1 MGAFEYQALDSH
13 GRTVKGVLE
22 GDAERQV
29 RSALRDQGL
38 TPLHIDPIVDRE
50 SKRNRN
56 VGWQRG
62 MSKNELAI
70 LTRQFSTLISAG
82 LTIEECLN
90 ALIEQSEST
99 RSRSMIAGVRAKVL
113 EGQSLATAM
122 SSFPSAF
129 PPIYR
134 NMVDAGEQSGQLDGV
149 LDRLADFTESRQ
161 SLQQEVLLAFI
172 YPALVVLVAF
182 LAVTG
187 LMIYV
192 VPQVARVFLNTGQEL
207 PWLTSAL
214 MGLSDLI
221 RVAGIY
227 ALVAVVL
234 AVTGFRLMLRQ
245 EEIRYRWHQLLL
257 GLPLVG
263 RLIRGVNSARI
274 TSTLGILT
282 SSGIPLLNALQSAR
296 EIPANLPMRSAMDS
310 AYKAVREGGNLS
322 QSLKRSGLFPPV
334 VIHLIASGESTGKL
348 DTMLDRASATQERE
362 LKNRVRAMT
371 AILEPTLLLVAGAI
385 IFMIVLA
392 ILLPI
397 FEMNRLII

>member
-1 MGAFEYQALDSH
+1 MAAFEYQALDGN
-13 GRTVKGVLE
+13 GRTVKGILE

-29 RSALRDQGL
+29 RSVLREKGL
-38 TPLHIDPIVDRE
+38 TPLHVDAIVDRG
-50 SKRNRN
+50 SKQNRN
-56 VGWQRG
+56 FSWQRG
-62 MSKNELAI
+62 MSKSELAI
-70 LTRQFSTLISAG
+70 LTRQFSTLITAG

-90 ALIEQSEST
+90 ALIEQSESA

-129 PPIYR
+129 PSIYR

-149 LDRLADFTESRQ
+149 LDRLADFTENRQ

-192 VPQVARVFLNTGQEL
+192 IPQVARVFLNTGQEL

-214 MGLSDLI
+214 IGLSDLV
-221 RVAGIY
+221 RVNGIY
-227 ALVAVVL
+227 AVIALVLGFA
-234 AVTGFRLMLRQ
+234 GFRLMLRRK
-245 EEIRYRWHQLLL
+245 EIRYRWHELLL
-257 GLPLVG
+257 GLPVAG
-263 RLIRGVNSARI
+263 RLMRGVNSARI

-296 EIPANLPMRSAMDS
+296 DIPGNMPMRLAMET
-310 AYKAVREGGNLS
+310 AYKAVREGGSLS

-362 LKNRVRAMT
+362 LRNRVRALT
-371 AILEPTLLLVAGAI
+371 AVLEPTLLLAAGAI

>member
-1 MGAFEYQALDSH
+1 MGAFEYQALDSN
-13 GRTVKGVLE
+13 GRTVKGILE

-29 RSALRDQGL
+29 RSTLREKGL
-38 TPLHIDPIVDRE
+38 TPLHVDAIVDRG
-50 SKRNRN
+50 SKQSQHFS
-56 VGWQRG
+56 WQRG
-62 MSKNELAI
+62 MSKSELAI
-70 LTRQFSTLISAG
+70 LTRQFATLISAG

-90 ALIEQSEST
+90 ALIEQSESA

-122 SSFPSAF
+122 GSFPSAF
-129 PPIYR
+129 PSIYR
-134 NMVDAGEQSGQLDGV
+134 SMVDAGEQSGQLDGV
-149 LDRLADFTESRQ
+149 LDRLADFTENRQ
-161 SLQQEVLLAFI
+161 NLQQEVLLAFI

-214 MGLSDLI
+214 IGLSDLV
-221 RVAGIY
+221 RVGGIY
-227 ALVAVVL
+227 ALVALLL
-234 AVTGFRLMLRQ
+234 AFVAFRLMLRQ
-245 EEIRYRWHQLLL
+245 QEIRYRWHQLLL
-257 GLPLVG
+257 ELPVVG

-296 EIPANLPMRSAMDS
+296 DIPGNLPMRSAMES
-310 AYKAVREGGNLS
+310 AYKAVREGGSLS

-362 LKNRVRAMT
+362 LGNRVRALT
-371 AILEPTLLLVAGAI
+371 AVLEPLLLLVAGAI

>member
-1 MGAFEYQALDSH
+1 MKA
-13 GRTVKGVLE
+13 
-22 GDAERQV
+22 
-29 RSALRDQGL
+29 
-38 TPLHIDPIVDRE
+38 
-50 SKRNRN
+50 
-56 VGWQRG
+56 
-62 MSKNELAI
+62 
-70 LTRQFSTLISAG
+70 
-82 LTIEECLN
+82 
-90 ALIEQSEST
+90 
-99 RSRSMIAGVRAKVL
+99 
-113 EGQSLATAM
+113 
-122 SSFPSAF
+122 
-129 PPIYR
+129 
-134 NMVDAGEQSGQLDGV
+134 LDGV
-149 LDRLADFTESRQ
+149 LDRLADFTENRQ

-192 VPQVARVFLNTGQEL
+192 IPQVARVFLNTGQEL

-214 MGLSDLI
+214 IGLSDLV
-221 RVAGIY
+221 RVNGIY
-227 ALVAVVL
+227 AVIALVLGFA
-234 AVTGFRLMLRQ
+234 GFRLMLRRK
-245 EEIRYRWHQLLL
+245 EIRYRWHELLL
-257 GLPLVG
+257 GLPVAG
-263 RLIRGVNSARI
+263 RLMRGVNSARI

-296 EIPANLPMRSAMDS
+296 DIPGNMPMRLAMET
-310 AYKAVREGGNLS
+310 AYKAVREGGSLS

-362 LKNRVRAMT
+362 LRNRVRALT
-371 AILEPTLLLVAGAI
+371 AVLEPTLLLAAGAI